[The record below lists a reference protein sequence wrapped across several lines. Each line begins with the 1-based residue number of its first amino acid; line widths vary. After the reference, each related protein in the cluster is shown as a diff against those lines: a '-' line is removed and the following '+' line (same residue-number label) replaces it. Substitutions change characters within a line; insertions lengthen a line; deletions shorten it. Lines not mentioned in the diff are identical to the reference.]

1 MITKISKKFFILTLL
16 LSIMLL
22 TSCAKSL
29 WLGNKLSD
37 KATKQ
42 QQEQVMQEVMQLL
55 KQEYNQPFK
64 LLNYKYE
71 YKKHYDLG
79 GNCHYCDVVKY
90 GTYYF
95 KIQALDNPIIVM
107 NFRIDDINKSS
118 TNELIENFKKDQL
131 KYLYCIALAKHYINE
146 KKLLT
151 DKLTNI
157 EVTTNNYC
165 DLRNQKE
172 VYDNAWTRL

>member
-29 WLGNKLSD
+29 WLGSKLSD

-42 QQEQVMQEVMQLL
+42 QQEQVKQEVMELL
-55 KQEYNQPFK
+55 EKEYNQPFK

-71 YKKHYDLG
+71 YKRHYDLG

-95 KIQALDNPIIVM
+95 NIKAVNNPIIVM
-107 NFRIDDINKSS
+107 DFRIDDMKNSS
-118 TNELIENFKKDQL
+118 TNELIEGFKKDQL
-131 KYLYCIALAKHYINE
+131 KYLYCIALAQHYIDE

-151 DKLTNI
+151 DKLTDI

-172 VYDNAWTRL
+172 VYDNAWTR

>member
-1 MITKISKKFFILTLL
+1 
-16 LSIMLL
+16 MLL

>member
-1 MITKISKKFFILTLL
+1 
-16 LSIMLL
+16 
-22 TSCAKSL
+22 CAKSL

-107 NFRIDDINKSS
+107 DFRIDDINKSS
-118 TNELIENFKKDQL
+118 TNELLEDFKK
-131 KYLYCIALAKHYINE
+131 
-146 KKLLT
+146 
-151 DKLTNI
+151 
-157 EVTTNNYC
+157 
-165 DLRNQKE
+165 
-172 VYDNAWTRL
+172 